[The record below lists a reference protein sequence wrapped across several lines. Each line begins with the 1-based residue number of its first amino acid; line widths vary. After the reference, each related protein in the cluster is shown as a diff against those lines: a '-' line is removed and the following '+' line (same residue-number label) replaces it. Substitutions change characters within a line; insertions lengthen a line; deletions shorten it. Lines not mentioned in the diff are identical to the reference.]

1 MYYITRRVGHC
12 GFSDAFLRPGGCPFL
27 GFLTGL
33 RLAILHGLHV
43 RIDNRFLSEALAE
56 CIFDEAGG
64 GVCFV
69 DSGLSIHAK
78 VYLNGAIGSDAAGAE
93 IVGVAHA
100 GITEDEF
107 ADGSLFLFGEGMLQ
121 EFAHTGQDEFERHL
135 DN

>member
-1 MYYITRRVGHC
+1 M
-12 GFSDAFLRPGGCPFL
+12 

-93 IVGVAHA
+93 IVGVCLLYTSPSPRDDQPSRMPSSA
-100 GITEDEF
+100 
-107 ADGSLFLFGEGMLQ
+107 
-121 EFAHTGQDEFERHL
+121 
-135 DN
+135 